1 LCGRELC
8 AWNEQLRTAMIKP
21 WLETVVVQLNN
32 AWLEVVTDTI
42 VRLSGKGKD
51 KYKNVMC
58 RLVRLI
64 Q

>member
-1 LCGRELC
+1 
-8 AWNEQLRTAMIKP
+8 MVKP
-21 WLETVVVQLNN
+21 WLETVTVQLNN
-32 AWLEVVTDTI
+32 AWLQVVTDPI